1 LTEGSLS
8 ERWIRWVLAHHRA
21 ILVLAAI
28 LTVVAGL
35 RAAALRV
42 NGDLRVLLPGDHPV
56 VTSLEAIETS
66 FGSTNSVN
74 FVAKGGDVS
83 ARHAFTDALAAE
95 LQGHELLRDVE
106 HGLPSKFF
114 EEHALYYLTD
124 AEFEDLDEL
133 VQGWSHFE
141 MCSRAPESCVTAPDP
156 EAKGK
161 LRDFIHQKRDE
172 AFHRTGFRDR
182 YEREGVEAEVLLA
195 HPLRPA
201 NELEFAREVTEAMRA
216 VAEEVYARPDE
227 AWSGTD
233 MTYNVLGPYITK
245 ADEHRTILG
254 DMVRSVIVA
263 IVGVV
268 VILYMLFRSQR
279 AVLVLLVP
287 LMCGVVWSLGAAEI
301 FLGRLNVMTSTISTV
316 VMGVG
321 IDAGIHFLSRARRER
336 LEHDDTEAIV
346 RAFRGLIAPLLV
358 ASTTTF
364 VAFASMTVTDFP
376 AFREF
381 GIIAALGVL
390 LCLLSMVTVLPALC
404 LLTGIKERKPRRPYE
419 YRGVLTRVV
428 LARPG
433 TLAIVLA
440 AVSVLSV
447 FGVQRVR
454 FEYNARELQSD
465 QARLHTES
473 DARLISEVFGKDIHS
488 AVLVRPTVEEAYAT
502 LQTARARQAERL
514 AAGEPT
520 YVAEFLGV
528 PDLLPAPDLDLDAR
542 KDTIDAFADDNA
554 DILDELEE
562 RAADHAKL
570 GHDGDE
576 EILPSDVAL
585 LRRMLGADP
594 FTVED
599 LPPVLLHKLR
609 AEDGSWALFAYP
621 NFDVA
626 DMRQGMDFMEETRGY
641 LDDPER
647 GIFVGE
653 TVVYAAMYM
662 LLRQEAPFVLLVAT
676 VLIALLVYWQ
686 VRSVAWTVLT
696 LVPLALSLW
705 WMLAVMGLFDLRF
718 TLFNLPI
725 LPAILGIGVDNGVY
739 LVSSIRKAERGAQGL
754 ADAMRET
761 GGAIMAATATTAV
774 GFGAFM
780 VAASGGVRGIGA
792 VAALGISMA
801 AAVAILVL
809 PTLAALSRARRS

>member
-1 LTEGSLS
+1 M
-8 ERWIRWVLAHHRA
+8 LAHHRT

-28 LTVVAGL
+28 LTVFAGW
-35 RAAALRV
+35 RASRLEV
-42 NGDLRVLLPGDHPV
+42 NGDLRVLLPADHPV
-56 VTSLEAIETS
+56 VTSLERIEES

-74 FVAKGGDVS
+74 FVAKGGDIA

-95 LQGHELLRDVE
+95 LEGHSLLRDVE
-106 HGLPSKFF
+106 HGLPSEFF

-133 VQGWSHFE
+133 VQAWSHFE
-141 MCSRAPESCVTAPDP
+141 ICSRAPESCVTAPDP
-156 EAKGK
+156 EAKSK
-161 LRDFIHQKRDE
+161 LREFIRSKRDE
-172 AFHRTGFRDR
+172 AFQRTGFRDR

-195 HPLRPA
+195 HPIHPA
-201 NELEFAREVTEAMRA
+201 NDLAFAREVSEAMRE
-216 VAEEVYARPDE
+216 VAEDVYARPDG
-227 AWSGTD
+227 AWAGTD

-245 ADEHRTILG
+245 ADEHRTILR
-254 DMVRSVIVA
+254 DMVTSVIVA

-268 VILYMLFRSQR
+268 TILYMLFRSQR

-287 LMCGVVWSLGAAEI
+287 LMCGVVWSLGAAELL
-301 FLGRLNVMTSTISTV
+301 LGRLNVMTSTISTV
-316 VMGVG
+316 VMGLG

-336 LEHDDTEAIV
+336 LERDDREAV
-346 RAFRGLIAPLLV
+346 VNAFRRLIAPLLV

-364 VAFASMTVTDFP
+364 VAFMSMTVTHFP
-376 AFREF
+376 AFSEF
-381 GIIAALGVL
+381 GIIAALGVV
-390 LCLLSMVTVLPALC
+390 LCLLGMVTVLPALC

-419 YRGVLTRVV
+419 YRGALTRAV

-433 TLAIVLA
+433 VLAVALA
-440 AVSVLSV
+440 AVSLFAA

-465 QARLHTES
+465 RARLHSES
-473 DARLISEVFGKDIHS
+473 DAHLISAVFGKDIHA
-488 AVLVRPTVEEAYAT
+488 AVLARPTLEEAHAT
-502 LQTARARQAERL
+502 LETARARQAERI

-520 YVAEFLGV
+520 YVAEFLGA
-528 PDLLPAPDLDLDAR
+528 PDLLPEPGLDQAVR
-542 KDTIDAFADDNA
+542 KDAIDAFAEDNG

-562 RAADHAKL
+562 RAATHAQL

-576 EILPSDVAL
+576 EIMPADVAL
-585 LRRMLGADP
+585 LRRMLSAEP
-594 FTVED
+594 FEVED

-609 AEDGSWALFAYP
+609 ADDGSWALFAYP

-626 DMRQGMDFMEETRGY
+626 DMRKGMDFMEETRGY
-641 LDDPER
+641 LEDPEQ

-653 TVVYAAMYM
+653 TVVYAAMYL
-662 LLRQEAPFVLLVAT
+662 LLREEAPVVLLVASI
-676 VLIALLVYWQ
+676 LIGLLVFRQ
-686 VRSVAWTVLT
+686 VRSFGWTVLT

-705 WMLAVMGLFDLRF
+705 WTLAVMGLIDLRF

-739 LVSSIRKAERGAQGL
+739 LVESIRRAGSGAQGL
-754 ADAMRET
+754 ANAMRET
-761 GGAIMAATATTAV
+761 GGAIMAATATTVV

-792 VAALGISMA
+792 VAALGIAMA

-809 PTLAALSRARRS
+809 PTLAALGRTRRG